1 LLIQIAWNELFSLT
15 LATKNQ
21 INGEI
26 MKKYFILLLLVA
38 FTFSNAANLKLGK
51 PITIKDKSSV
61 SKILQSPAKFE
72 GKTVLVEGKI
82 LEVCQ
87 DSGCWIELAGD
98 KAGQKIKVQFEEGK
112 VSVPKDSKGKMVSV
126 QGIVEEVTP
135 ENSCSD
141 DKHAKG
147 DKVVVKEEAKSDC
160 GGCASASSCGDEASD
175 CGDGEKTA
183 KVYQIKGLGAVIK

>member
-1 LLIQIAWNELFSLT
+1 
-15 LATKNQ
+15 
-21 INGEI
+21 
-26 MKKYFILLLLVA
+26 MKKYFVLLLILAV
-38 FTFSNAANLKLGK
+38 TLTNAADLKLGK
-51 PITIKDKSSV
+51 SITVKDKSSV
-61 SKILQSPAKFE
+61 SKILSNPAKFQ
-72 GKTVLVEGKI
+72 GKTVLIEGKI

-112 VSVPKDSKGKMVSV
+112 VSVPKNSKGKMVSV

-141 DKHAKG
+141 DHKKESKSE
-147 DKVVVKEEAKSDC
+147 KVVVKEEADGC
-160 GGCASASSCGDEASD
+160 GGCASASSCGDEAKSD

>member
-1 LLIQIAWNELFSLT
+1 
-15 LATKNQ
+15 
-21 INGEI
+21 
-26 MKKYFILLLLVA
+26 MKKYFVLLLILAV
-38 FTFSNAANLKLGK
+38 TLTNAADLKLGK
-51 PITIKDKSSV
+51 SITVKDKSSV
-61 SKILQSPAKFE
+61 SKILSNPAKFE

-141 DKHAKG
+141 DHKKESKS
-147 DKVVVKEEAKSDC
+147 DKVIIKDDAKSDC
-160 GGCASASSCGDEASD
+160 GGCASASSCGDEAKSD

>member
-1 LLIQIAWNELFSLT
+1 
-15 LATKNQ
+15 
-21 INGEI
+21 
-26 MKKYFILLLLVA
+26 MKKYFVLLLILAV
-38 FTFSNAANLKLGK
+38 TLTNAADLKLGK
-51 PITIKDKSSV
+51 SITVKDKSSV
-61 SKILQSPAKFE
+61 SNILSNPAKFE

-87 DSGCWIELAGD
+87 DSGCWIEVAGD

-112 VSVPKDSKGKMVSV
+112 VSIPKNSKGKMVSV

-141 DKHAKG
+141 DHKKESKSE
-147 DKVVVKEEAKSDC
+147 KVVVKEEADGC
-160 GGCASASSCGDEASD
+160 GGCASASSCGDEAKSD

-183 KVYQIKGLGAVIK
+183 KVFQIKGLGAVIK